1 MKNDKIVFS
10 EVGGTVLN
18 TQNKIA
24 PDTLG
29 ALKISFIRVGIIG
42 RPIAKNC

>member
-1 MKNDKIVFS
+1 MNNDKIVFS

-18 TQNKIA
+18 TQNKIT
-24 PDTLG
+24 PDILR
-29 ALKISFIRVGIIG
+29 ALKIDFIRVGIIG